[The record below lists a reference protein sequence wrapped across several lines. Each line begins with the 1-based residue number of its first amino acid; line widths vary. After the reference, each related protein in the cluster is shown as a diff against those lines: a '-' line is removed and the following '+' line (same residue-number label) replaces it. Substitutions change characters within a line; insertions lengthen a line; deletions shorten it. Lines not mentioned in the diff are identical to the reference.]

1 MDPNESSGLN
11 SYYQQQ
17 PLQQPIQPPPSSL
30 NPGISS
36 ITAAVATTTAGATI
50 NASSNNGM
58 LSNNLNS
65 NSTASPPPPMVYP
78 HSVPSAVSTGG
89 METVKR
95 KRGRPRKY
103 SSPEQAA
110 AAKRLC
116 SSAPM
121 SSSRK
126 NDQIFNSG
134 VGASSSRYQSSSL
147 GHYFEKISL
156 NEFIFADLYY

>member
-17 PLQQPIQPPPSSL
+17 PLQQPIQPPPCSL
-30 NPGISS
+30 NPGISP
-36 ITAAVATTTAGATI
+36 IPAALSTTSTGATI
-50 NASSNNGM
+50 NASCNNGM

-103 SSPEQAA
+103 GSPEQAA
-110 AAKRLC
+110 AAKRL
-116 SSAPM
+116 SSASM
-121 SSSRK
+121 ASSRK
-126 NDQIFNSG
+126 SDQIFNSG
-134 VGASSSRYQSSSL
+134 VGASSSRFQSSL
-147 GHYFEKISL
+147 GHYFK
-156 NEFIFADLYY
+156 